1 MMKFGDAGLEWWESR
16 VELGVIGSTKPSNR
30 NTDDQDKICRFLVD
44 DIASKIK
51 KRNVS
56 QR

>member
-1 MMKFGDAGLEWWESR
+1 MMKFGDAGPEWWESR

-44 DIASKIK
+44 DIASKI
-51 KRNVS
+51 
-56 QR
+56 

>member
-30 NTDDQDKICRFLVD
+30 NTDDQGKICRFLMA
-44 DIASKIK
+44 DIASKI
-51 KRNVS
+51 
-56 QR
+56 